1 MASYDQSGR
10 LLRIDTSLGPN
21 KVLLVDLDGTEA
33 LSQAFLFNVT
43 LASGESQDKLKK
55 LLGEAVTLW
64 IGAEAD
70 TDARPIH
77 GMVRRISRHHSGGH
91 DHYVWRAEVVPA
103 LWFLSCKADC
113 RIFQNMTVVDV
124 LEKLFKLHGVTFT
137 EKRTTKTYPVMK
149 YCVQYRESA
158 FDFASR
164 LMEEFGITYWH
175 EHEANKHVLVFSDVN
190 IKAKMMKPDTITYGG
205 MATGEKLDWLEQDL
219 EFRTGAFASRD
230 YNFKTPTPHSA
241 REPTALKVPRM
252 ADHEV
257 FDYPGRHQAAGRGG
271 ELARL
276 RIEEQEAQHN
286 ILRGGGNT
294 RTLSCGVRVNI
305 DDIDGAGKELVL
317 VTSVR
322 HFARDTSFWVTDGQE
337 SRYRNEFT
345 AIPAAI
351 PYRPARITPRPVV
364 QGPQTATVTGPSG
377 SEIHT
382 DKWGRVV
389 VRFHWDRN
397 PDGSKDDSCSCWV
410 RVSQGWAGKNW
421 GMMHIPRVGH
431 EVIVDFL
438 EGDPDRPV
446 VTGRVYNNDNMP
458 PWALPANKT
467 QSGIKSDSSLGGG
480 GSNEFRFEDKKGSE
494 EVYFH
499 AEKDLNSLIEN
510 NEDRK
515 VGGKGTGNRTTTI
528 KSDDT
533 LTIGKNLTSDIGVN
547 KKTTVGANFDENIG
561 ANETRLVGGN
571 IMETVGGN
579 ETRMV
584 GGSIMQ
590 TVGGGTTHIDGG
602 SVTVVAASGINLV
615 SPAAINIASGTA
627 VNVVAPAQAQVAPD
641 WLQTGMKTGTIYAN
655 QMQIAMNLLNMAGNQ
670 INIVGNSLSV
680 TNTMIAMT
688 AIKMDNCMLDLSSG
702 PVYIRKA
709 GVIVKA

>member
-21 KVLLVDLDGTEA
+21 MALLVDLDGTEA
-33 LSQAFLFNVT
+33 LSQPFLYNITF
-43 LASGESQDKLKK
+43 ASEQTQDKLQK

-70 TDARPIH
+70 PDARPIH
-77 GMVRRISRHHSGGH
+77 GMIRRISRHHSSGN
-91 DHYVWRAEVVPA
+91 DNYTWRAEVVPA
-103 LWFLSCKADC
+103 LLFLSCKADC
-113 RIFQNMTVVDV
+113 RIFQNMTVVEV

-137 EKRTTKTYPVMK
+137 EKRTTKTYPTMK

-175 EHEANKHVLVFSDVN
+175 EHEAKKHVLVFSDAN
-190 IKAKMMKPDTITYGG
+190 IKAKMMKPDTLSYGG
-205 MATGEKLDWLEQDL
+205 LATGEKLDWLEQDL

-230 YNFKTPTPHSA
+230 YNFKTPAPHSA

-257 FDYPGRHQAAGRGG
+257 FDYPGRHQASGRGG

-294 RTLSCGVRVNI
+294 RTLGCGVRVNVE
-305 DDIDGAGKELVL
+305 DIDGAGKELML
-317 VTSVR
+317 MTAVR

-345 AIPAAI
+345 AIPANI
-351 PYRPARITPRPVV
+351 PYRPLRITPRPVV

-397 PDGSKDDSCSCWV
+397 PDGSKDESCSCWV

-499 AEKDLNSLIEN
+499 AEKDLKSLIEN
-510 NEDRK
+510 NEIRD
-515 VGGKGTGNRTTTI
+515 VGGKGTGDRTTTI
-528 KSDDT
+528 KHDDW
-533 LTIGKNLTSDIGVN
+533 LKVQNNLKTDVTVD
-547 KKTTVGANFDENIG
+547 KKTTVGANFEETIG
-561 ANETRLVGGN
+561 ANETRTVTGNIIETVVGNETRLIGGN
-571 IMETVGGN
+571 HLQTVGGN
-579 ETRMV
+579 
-584 GGSIMQ
+584 
-590 TVGGGTTHIDGG
+590 TTQITTG
-602 SVTVVAASGINLV
+602 SVTTLGVAGINLI
-615 SPAAINIASGTA
+615 SPAAINIFSATA
-627 VNVVAPAQAQVAPD
+627 MNVIVPKRTQATPFWDTLAA
-641 WLQTGMKTGTIYAN
+641 MKTSAIGIKIDVVG
-655 QMQIAMNLLNMAGNQ
+655 IAYGAAG
-670 INIVGNSLSV
+670 
-680 TNTMIAMT
+680 A
-688 AIKMDNCMLDLSSG
+688 KMDVTGAKYDTTIMSVKTFAFEVKNVGFETVTWGFKLDG
-702 PVYIRKA
+702 GFYIK
-709 GVIVKA
+709 V

>member
-10 LLRIDTSLGPN
+10 LLRIDTTLGPN

-33 LSQAFLFNVT
+33 LSQPFLFNVT
-43 LASGESQDKLKK
+43 LASGEGHDKLKK

-70 TDARPIH
+70 PDARPIH
-77 GMVRRISRHHSGGH
+77 GMIRRISRHHSGGH
-91 DHYVWRAEVVPA
+91 DNYIWRAEVVPA
-103 LWFLSCKADC
+103 LWFLSCKSDC
-113 RIFQNMTVVDV
+113 RIFQNMTAVDV
-124 LEKLFKLHGVTFT
+124 LEKLFQLHGVTFT

-164 LMEEFGITYWH
+164 LMEEYGITYWH
-175 EHEANKHVLVFSDVN
+175 EHEAKKHVLVFSDVN
-190 IKAKMMKPDTITYGG
+190 IKAKMMKPDTISYGG
-205 MATGEKLDWLEQDL
+205 LASGEKLDWLEQDL
-219 EFRTGAFASRD
+219 EFRAGAFASRD
-230 YNFKTPTPHSA
+230 YNFKTPSPHSA

-257 FDYPGRHQAAGRGG
+257 FDYPGRHQASGRGG

-294 RTLSCGVRVNI
+294 RTLSCGVRVNV

-317 VTSVR
+317 MTSVR
-322 HFARDTSFWVTDGQE
+322 HFARDTSFWVTEGTE

-345 AIPAAI
+345 AIPATV

-397 PDGSKDDSCSCWV
+397 PDGSKDESCSCWV

-480 GSNEFRFEDKKGSE
+480 GSNEFRFEDKKGNE
-494 EVYFH
+494 QVYFH
-499 AEKDLNSLIEN
+499 AEKDLDSLIEN
-510 NEDRK
+510 NETRI
-515 VGGKGTGNRTTTI
+515 VGGKGTGDRTTTI
-528 KSDDT
+528 KHDDW
-533 LTIGKNLTSDIGVN
+533 LKVQNNLKTDVTVD
-547 KKTTVGANFDENIG
+547 KTTTVGANFKETVG
-561 ANETRLVGGN
+561 ANETRTVGGN
-571 IMETVGGN
+571 IQETVAGNVTRTVGGSVT
-579 ETRMV
+579 ELVT
-584 GGSIMQ
+584 
-590 TVGGGTTHIDGG
+590 GGTTHVDQG
-602 SVTVVAASGINLV
+602 SVTYVGIGGINLV

-627 VNVVAPAQAQVAPD
+627 VNITAPAQAQVAPS
-641 WLQTGMKTGTIYAN
+641 WFQTGANTGTMYAN
-655 QMQIAMNLLNMAGNQ
+655 SIAMSMNSLSMVGNQ
-670 INIVGNSLSV
+670 IGIVGNSLAI
-680 TNTMIAMT
+680 TNTIIALT

-702 PVYIRKA
+702 AMYVRKA